1 MLGEAETAH
10 WGYFLAV
17 LPKPRTP
24 FIGRQRETSALN
36 TALDAARKGR
46 GSVHILAGES
56 GIGKTRLTEAVAE
69 RATEKGFLTIVGR
82 AFPVESGI
90 PFALFGDGFV
100 PLLRTMPP
108 ATLQT
113 LSRGGTSELG
123 VLFPTLHFDGASTR
137 AGDPSDLR
145 PRVFDV
151 FAQLLFRLAQKQPV
165 LVVLENLQWADPSSL
180 DLFHFIA
187 RSLSSH
193 PVMVLASYNDAQ
205 REENRNL
212 RLAEQSLASL
222 GVLTRHVIPPLT
234 RDETSELVCAHFGET
249 RAVVEDF
256 AARVHARTRG
266 NAFFIE
272 ETLKALVES
281 GRLRREEDR
290 WVGWSTE
297 QLALPDSIRDALS
310 LRYERLTED
319 AQEVVALAAVIAV
332 HASHRLLERLAGL
345 PSESLLKAIDELRRD
360 RIFEE
365 IELADGPAY
374 VFTHPMMQDMLY
386 SELSRARVRSL
397 HAKIADTMDALYGE
411 SAMQHAEEIAVHY
424 ARADDPQ
431 QASRAIRYLTVAGRN
446 ALERG
451 AGREAAESLN
461 AALGILERGEA
472 HESLEDVLALL
483 GRARHRLG
491 DYGGATTLW
500 TRAVELAEARGAHG
514 RVATLERRLGVA
526 SLRRGDFRGAL
537 AHQER
542 GRAAAALA
550 RDEAA
555 EASLRLARSSVMMEI
570 GKGEDAQR
578 EAELALELAERLG
591 EPRLLGRVYE
601 ALQSLAVWRGPGSAV
616 QDHGARALAFARR
629 AGDVRTA
636 WQVEWTFALY
646 AGLTGDSTGTAR
658 HLVEATRLADEV
670 RSPLLRLWTAEVAV
684 EYRSGIGEW
693 DEALALADR
702 TIDEARA
709 FGQRMLLPR
718 LLVWS
723 ALIHCGRGTFEEA
736 KRRIDEAWVLSG
748 ADRLDDHETVN
759 VHTVVPAHVGLAY
772 YHLYRRDY
780 RAALEIGERGLA
792 IADKTGYEVWAVHR
806 LLPLV
811 AEASLWVRDW
821 ERSTAYGHRMRDA
834 ADRLGN
840 SLARAWSDACVALE
854 RMLQGDHAGAITQ
867 LRQAADDIDAIPF
880 VEHAARLRRKFADAL
895 LVAGRRDDAV
905 IELRRIHDVFS
916 RLRATLSLD
925 DVREKLTELGVRPPP
940 RVSTVGAGM
949 GALTARETEIARL
962 VAARKSNREVGAVLG
977 ISDRTVGTHLNNIY
991 AKLGVDSR
999 GALTDVIRALD
1010 G

>member
-1 MLGEAETAH
+1 MLPNARAP
-10 WGYFLAV
+10 L
-17 LPKPRTP
+17 
-24 FIGRQRETSALN
+24 IGRQRET
-36 TALDAARKGR
+36 TALTAALEAARKSR

-56 GIGKTRLTEAVAE
+56 GIGKTRITEAVAE
-69 RATEKGFLTIVGR
+69 RAAEKGFLTIIGR

-100 PLLRTMPP
+100 PLLRGMPP

-113 LSRGGTSELG
+113 LSRGGMTELG
-123 VLFPTLHFDGASTR
+123 VLFPTLRLEGAAAR
-137 AGDPSDLR
+137 GGDPSDLR

-151 FAQLLFRLAQKQPV
+151 FAQLLFRLAQKQPI

-187 RSLSSH
+187 RSLGTH

-205 REENRNL
+205 REENRSL
-212 RLAEQSLASL
+212 RLAEQSLSSL

-234 RDETSELVCAHFGET
+234 RDETSELVGAIFGESRGT
-249 RAVVEDF
+249 VEEF

-281 GRLRREEDR
+281 GRLRREGDR

-297 QLALPDSIRDALS
+297 QLALPDSIRDVLS
-310 LRYERLTED
+310 LRYERLSED

-332 HASHRLLERLAGL
+332 HAPHRLLERLAGL
-345 PSESLLKAIDELRRD
+345 APEALLRAIDELRRD
-360 RIFEE
+360 RIVEE
-365 IELADGPAY
+365 IDLAEGPAY

-386 SELSRARVRSL
+386 SELSRARRRGL
-397 HAKIADTMDALYGE
+397 HAKIADAMDALYGE
-411 SAMQHAEEIAVHY
+411 SAMEHAEEIAVHY
-424 ARADDPQ
+424 ARADDPA
-431 QASRAIRYLTVAGRN
+431 QAPRAIRYLTAAGRN

-451 AGREAAESLN
+451 AGREAAETLG
-461 AALGILERGEA
+461 AALQILERGGEQ
-472 HESLEDVLALL
+472 ERIEEVLALL
-483 GRARHRLG
+483 GRARHWLG
-491 DYGGATTLW
+491 DYQTATVLW
-500 TRAVELAEARGAHG
+500 TRAVGLAEARGAHDS
-514 RVATLERRLGVA
+514 VATLERRMGVA
-526 SLRRGDFRGAL
+526 ALRRGDFRGAL

-550 RDEAA
+550 HDEGA
-555 EASLRLARSSVMMEI
+555 EASLRLARSSVLMEL
-570 GKGEDAQR
+570 GKSDDAQH
-578 EAELALELAERLG
+578 EAELALGVAERLG
-591 EPRLLGRVYE
+591 EPRLLGRVHE
-601 ALQSLAVWRGPGSAV
+601 ALQSLAVWRGPGTDV
-616 QDHGARALAFARR
+616 RRHGARALEYARR
-629 AGDVRTA
+629 AGDLRTE

-646 AGLTGDSTGTAR
+646 AGLTGDSSGTAT

-670 RSPLLRLWTAEVAV
+670 RSPLLRIWTAEVAV

-702 TIDEARA
+702 TIEEARA

-723 ALIHCGRGTFEEA
+723 ALIHCGRGNFEEA

-748 ADRLDDHETVN
+748 ADRLEDHEAVN

-772 YHLYRRDY
+772 YHMYRRDF

-806 LLPLV
+806 LLPLL

-821 ERSTAYGHRMRDA
+821 DRSAAYGHRMRDA

-840 SLARAWSDACVALE
+840 SLARAWSDACFALE
-854 RMLQGDHAGAITQ
+854 RMLQGDQAGALTQ
-867 LRQAADDIDAIPF
+867 LRQAADDLDAIPF

-895 LVAGRRDDAV
+895 LVAGRRDEAMV
-905 IELRRIHDVFS
+905 ELRRIHDVFS
-916 RLRATLSLD
+916 RLRASLSLD

-940 RVSTVGAGM
+940 RVSSVGAGI

-962 VAARKSNREVGAVLG
+962 VAARKSNREVGAILG
-977 ISDRTVGTHLNNIY
+977 ISDRTVGTHLNNVY

-999 GALTDVIRALD
+999 GALTDVIREL
-1010 G
+1010 GV